1 LIICF
6 KNSQFDEITNRL
18 DQLTTSQNEQLKQIH
33 LDSSERDGN
42 NLYASPTSNL
52 KNSPGGLHS
61 TIADILAFEKNKN
74 KTEQAV
80 TPSKSV
86 KSQQQSPEKSYQ
98 TPKNQRIPDEP
109 FDPFAF
115 SSKQKSEQSQIERKK
130 MSLSSTSSSS
140 MSELSSKKV
149 EQKSISS
156 GLNKSK
162 DKLVSS
168 PSPSKINVMNQ
179 KVEKKLDFS
188 SSYEED
194 FNKSSSSDE

>member
-1 LIICF
+1 M
-6 KNSQFDEITNRL
+6 
-18 DQLTTSQNEQLKQIH
+18 
-33 LDSSERDGN
+33 
-42 NLYASPTSNL
+42 YASPSSNL
-52 KNSPGGLHS
+52 KNSPSGLHS
-61 TIADILAFEKNKN
+61 TVADILAFEKNKN
-74 KTEQAV
+74 KAEQAV

-86 KSQQQSPEKSYQ
+86 KSRQSPEKSYQ

-162 DKLVSS
+162 DKLVAS

>member
-1 LIICF
+1 MKNF
-6 KNSQFDEITNRL
+6 KFDEIANRL
-18 DQLTTSQNEQLKQIH
+18 DQLTTNQNEHLKQLHI
-33 LDSSERDGN
+33 DTSEKDEN
-42 NLYASPTSNL
+42 IYASPSSQL
-52 KNSPGGLHS
+52 KKSPSGLRS
-61 TIADILAFEKNKN
+61 TVADILTVESSRNKM
-74 KTEQAV
+74 KSI
-80 TPSKSV
+80 TPPRSV
-86 KSQQQSPEKSYQ
+86 KSQQSPADKSYQ
-98 TPKNQRIPDEP
+98 TPKNQRIPDSGEP

-130 MSLSSTSSSS
+130 LSLSSTSSSS
-140 MSELSSKKV
+140 MSELSSKKI

-162 DKLVSS
+162 EKLTAS
-168 PSPSKINVMNQ
+168 PSPAKKSLMNQ